1 MTEIDRAP
9 ADTDS
14 LVAKIAA
21 GALGVGY
28 TAKAWSKGG
37 HDRVY
42 VTRYGRKDCGY
53 IAIRTDGTLDLGALK
68 VAGVSDD
75 SILAALV
82 TMTRVRTYYETIA
95 PGGYRRSPAARRRL
109 IREHLDASGHVVRVE
124 VVCEVA

>member
-82 TMTRVRTYYETIA
+82 T
-95 PGGYRRSPAARRRL
+95 S
-109 IREHLDASGHVVRVE
+109 
-124 VVCEVA
+124 